1 MRVAFGVAAA
11 YVAVAGA
18 WIYVS
23 DRLAAG
29 AAARGLDIQTLKG
42 WGFVLVTG
50 AAAFLLVWRSGVSS
64 WRSAQADLARAA
76 DEATRE
82 AVFEHSPDAG
92 FVLEDGAFVA
102 ANRAAGQLFG
112 CAPPRLV
119 GAHPWDV
126 SPETQDGGVPSPVA
140 AWERLAAAR
149 AGEVFR
155 FPWRHRRF
163 DGAEFDAE
171 VSLTVLPGPRSRVLA
186 WVRDVTERVRASRAL
201 EASEERYRTLAE
213 AAQDNIFIIDRE
225 FRLSYVNEFG
235 ASQFGRPVND
245 LIGRRVEE
253 LFPAETATRQRGSLE
268 RVLETGEPLSIES
281 PNLLGGREVWLDTW
295 LVPLRESGGE
305 VTAVL
310 GMARDVTRRH
320 RSEAVRTAL
329 YRLSEATNSAASL
342 GELFPA
348 IHAIV
353 GGLMPA
359 RNLYIA
365 LNEPGTGEITFP
377 YFVDEIDPPPPPRKA
392 GHGLTEYVLRSGEPF
407 LADEAEVE
415 KLVSADEIEDIGAK
429 SVDWLGVP
437 LRVMDRTIGVLA
449 VQSYS
454 GEVRYGEEEKNLLIF
469 VSAQVAS
476 AIERTRAEEAMRA
489 SEQRLREIVEHSTNM
504 FYVHTADH
512 VLRYVS
518 PQSRQFFDC
527 EPEEAL
533 VRWTEL
539 ATHNPI
545 NEAGVEATQRA
556 IDTGEVQPVYE
567 LELVGAKGRVIWVE
581 VNEAPVV
588 RDGRTVAIVGA
599 LSDITERKRAEA
611 ALRDSERLLRQ
622 AIDLVPHFIFAKD
635 GQSRFLL
642 ANRAVAS
649 AYGTTPDALLGKT
662 DADFSATPD
671 EAGHFH
677 EDDLEVIRSGR
688 ARFVPEEV
696 ITRADGSIQVLQ
708 TTKIPFHFGPAGVP
722 AVLGVAVDITER
734 KRAEAALRESEERF
748 RGIFENAV
756 VGVYRTSPEGRVLMA
771 NPALVRMLAYES
783 FDELSSVNVAEA
795 GYGPD
800 FPRTNFI
807 DRVEREGIVVG
818 LEATWR
824 RRDGSH
830 LWVRETARAVR
841 DELGRTLY
849 YEGTVEDISARKET
863 EEALAESEQRYRAL
877 VELSP
882 DAIAVH
888 SEGRIVFAN
897 QRGVDMLGYDS
908 AEDLVGTAML
918 DLVHPDYRALVT
930 RRARAAQEEGR
941 GQPAVEEKLL
951 RRDGTPIDV
960 EVSSIPFTYRGRPA
974 VLVVVHDIRE
984 RLRVEEHLRQTQKL
998 EAIGQL
1004 AGGVA
1009 HDFNNLLQALLSTV
1023 QVLRAG
1029 SSPRA
1034 RLASIVGELE
1044 AHVRRGASL
1053 TRQLLLFSRREVTK
1067 PEKLDLN
1074 AVVRDTNELLLRLV
1088 REDIRIRVEPS
1099 AEALPVNAD
1108 QGQLEQVLV
1117 NLVVNAVDAMPEGGE
1132 LVVRTGREGGEW
1144 AWFEVRDSGV
1154 GIDESLRERI
1164 FEPFFT
1170 TKPAGKGTGLGLSVV
1185 HGIVTQHGGRID
1197 VASEVGRG
1205 STFRVRL
1212 RYHGSGEFPP
1222 LPSAP
1227 QPAPFRTGRG
1237 ERVLLVEDEKGARD
1251 GLNEMLVM
1259 LGYRVRAV
1267 DTGEAAEAMP
1277 AGEPFDVLLTDLML
1291 PGIHGAELAR
1301 RLSSRWPGLRV
1312 VVMSGYT
1319 PDEAVRRGVSEG
1331 SVRFLQKPFDMDTVA
1346 RELRAVLDSRDG

>member
-1 MRVAFGVAAA
+1 MTPAETPPRRLTRVALGVAAA
-11 YVAVAGA
+11 YVAVGGA
-18 WIYVS
+18 WIYLS
-23 DRLAAG
+23 DRLVAG
-29 AAARGLDIQTLKG
+29 AAERGLDIQTLKG

-76 DEATRE
+76 GEATRE

-92 FVLEDGAFVA
+92 FVLEEGAFVA
-102 ANRAAGQLFG
+102 ANRAAGRLLG
-112 CAPPRLV
+112 CAPHRLV

-126 SPETQDGGVPSPVA
+126 SPENQDGGVPSPVA
-140 AWERLAAAR
+140 AWEKLAAAR

-163 DGAEFDAE
+163 DGVEFDAE
-171 VSLTVLPGPRSRVLA
+171 VSLTVLPGPRRQVLA
-186 WVRDVTERVRASRAL
+186 WVRDVTERVQAGRAL
-201 EASEERYRTLAE
+201 AASEERYRTLAE
-213 AAQDNIFIIDRE
+213 AAQDNIFIVDRD
-225 FRLSYVNEFG
+225 FRLAYVNEFG
-235 ASQFGRPVND
+235 ASQLGRPVGD

-253 LFPAETATRQRGSLE
+253 LFPAETAARQRGSLG
-268 RVLETGEPLSIES
+268 RVLETGEPLSIEA

-320 RSEAVRTAL
+320 RSETVRAAL

-365 LNEPGTGEITFP
+365 LHEPATGEITFP
-377 YFVDEIDPPPPPRKA
+377 YFADEFDPPPPPRKA
-392 GHGLTEYVLRSGEPF
+392 GRGLTEYVLRSGEPF

-415 KLVSADEIEDIGAK
+415 RLVRAGEIEDIGAK

-437 LRVMDRTIGVLA
+437 LRALDRTIGVLA

-504 FYVHTADH
+504 FFVHTPDH

-518 PQSRQFFDC
+518 PQSRQFLDC

-539 ATHNPI
+539 TTDNPI
-545 NEAGVEATQRA
+545 NEVGVKATQRA
-556 IDTGEVQPVYE
+556 IDSGEVQPVYE
-567 LELVGAKGRVIWVE
+567 LELVGARGRVIWVE

-599 LSDITERKRAEA
+599 LT
-611 ALRDSERLLRQ
+611 
-622 AIDLVPHFIFAKD
+622 
-635 GQSRFLL
+635 
-642 ANRAVAS
+642 
-649 AYGTTPDALLGKT
+649 
-662 DADFSATPD
+662 
-671 EAGHFH
+671 
-677 EDDLEVIRSGR
+677 
-688 ARFVPEEV
+688 
-696 ITRADGSIQVLQ
+696 
-708 TTKIPFHFGPAGVP
+708 
-722 AVLGVAVDITER
+722 DITER

-756 VGVYRTSPEGRVLMA
+756 VGVYRTSPDGWVLMA
-771 NPALVRMLAYES
+771 NPALVRMLAYDS
-783 FDELSSVNVAEA
+783 FDELAAVNVAEA

-800 FPRTNFI
+800 SPRSTFI

-818 LEATWR
+818 LEAMWR

-841 DELGRTLY
+841 DQEGRTLY
-849 YEGTVEDISARKET
+849 YEGTVEDITARKET
-863 EEALAESEQRYRAL
+863 EVALAESEQRYRAL

-897 QRGVDMLGYDS
+897 QRGADMLGYDS
-908 AEDLVGTAML
+908 ADDLVGKAML
-918 DLVHPDYRALVT
+918 ELVHPDYRALVA
-930 RRARAAQEEGR
+930 RRARLAQEEGR

-951 RRDGTPIDV
+951 RRDGSAIDV
-960 EVSSIPFTYRGRPA
+960 EISSIPFTYRGRAA

-1029 SSPRA
+1029 SPPPA
-1034 RLASIVGELE
+1034 RLAAIVGELE

-1074 AVVRDTNELLLRLV
+1074 AVVRDTHELLLRLV
-1088 REDIRIRVEPS
+1088 REDIRIRVEAS

-1117 NLVVNAVDAMPEGGE
+1117 NLVVNAVDAMPGGGE

-1144 AWFEVRDSGV
+1144 AWFEVQDSGV
-1154 GIDESLRERI
+1154 GMDESLRERI

-1185 HGIVTQHGGRID
+1185 HGIVTQHGGRIE

-1212 RYHGSGEFPP
+1212 RYHGSGDFPR
-1222 LPSAP
+1222 LPAAP
-1227 QPAPFRTGRG
+1227 QPAPLRAGRG
-1237 ERVLLVEDEKGARD
+1237 ERILLVEDEKGARD
-1251 GLNEMLVM
+1251 GLHEMLTM
-1259 LGYRVRAV
+1259 LGYRVQAV

-1291 PGIHGAELAR
+1291 PGVHGAELAR
-1301 RLSSRWPGLRV
+1301 RLATRWPGLRV

-1346 RELRAVLDSRDG
+1346 RELRAVLDGQDG